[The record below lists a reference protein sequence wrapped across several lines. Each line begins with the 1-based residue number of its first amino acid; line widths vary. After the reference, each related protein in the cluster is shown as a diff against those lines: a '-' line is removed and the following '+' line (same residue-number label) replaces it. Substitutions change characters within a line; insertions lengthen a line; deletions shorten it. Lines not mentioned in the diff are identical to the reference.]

1 MPKRKVILKRK
12 ENVMKFRATI
22 ELSGKTA
29 TGIQVPA
36 EVVAHLGSSKRPAVR
51 VTINGHTYRSTVAP
65 MNGVFML
72 PISAENR
79 MLATVSAGDEV
90 EVEIEPDI
98 QPREVSVPTDFLEAL
113 DRDVDARRFFDG
125 LSYSNK
131 QRVVLS
137 IEGAKT
143 AETRVRRI
151 EKAIGTLREGRI

>member
-1 MPKRKVILKRK
+1 
-12 ENVMKFRATI
+12 MKFRARI

-36 EVVAHLGSSKRPAVR
+36 EVVAHLGTSKRPAVL

-65 MNGVFML
+65 MGGVSML

-79 MLATVSAGDEV
+79 VLAHVSAGDEV
-90 EVEIEPDI
+90 EVEIEPDTG
-98 QPREVSVPTDFLEAL
+98 PREVSVPPDFQEAL
-113 DRDVDARRFFDG
+113 DRDAEARRFFDG

-143 AETRVRRI
+143 SETRLRRI
-151 EKAIGTLREGRI
+151 AKAVETLRAGRI